1 MISQNPGKRR
11 AIWERNEQV
20 MHPIV
25 TFNRLV
31 YGGLGLVFSL
41 IFFALLAAAAAAA
54 PIDDTLPADFSLP
67 VGHHALFRA
76 PASGDET
83 YQCVATGGG
92 YAWQLKGV
100 DAKLLDSDGHVFATQ
115 SDVSSWL
122 AVDGSQIS
130 GRVTKA
136 VETPT
141 GAYGDALYTI
151 TSNSSGGVLGQI
163 SDVVRDHVTGGRP
176 PARACDQNALRQS
189 VHVPFTA
196 DYIFFQAE
204 S

>member
-1 MISQNPGKRR
+1 
-11 AIWERNEQV
+11 

-31 YGGLGLVFSL
+31 FGGLGLVFSL
-41 IFFALLAAAAAAA
+41 LFFALLAAVADAA
-54 PIDDTLPADFSLP
+54 PTDDGLPVDFSLP
-67 VGHHALFRA
+67 VGHHALFSA

-83 YQCVATGGG
+83 YQCVVTGDK
-92 YAWQLKGV
+92 YAWQVRAVNATLF
-100 DAKLLDSDGHVFATQ
+100 DSDGHLFATQ
-115 SDVSSWL
+115 SDVSAWL

-136 VETPT
+136 IETPGST
-141 GAYGDALYTI
+141 YGDAMYAI
-151 TSNSSGGVLGQI
+151 TNASSGGVLGQI
-163 SDVVRDHVTGGRP
+163 TDVVRDHVTGGQP
-176 PARACDQNALRQS
+176 PERACDQSALRQS
-189 VHVPFTA
+189 VRVPFKA